1 MHVGVCV
8 RHLCHGSSARLT
20 PPRLCNLINITAY
33 MHKYFQLGIDEMR
46 KKTIDAKP
54 GAGIRITP
62 FSNFLERHKR

>member
-46 KKTIDAKP
+46 KKIIEA
-54 GAGIRITP
+54 
-62 FSNFLERHKR
+62 